1 MKKIQCMIV
10 DDEPLAREILQTY
23 ISRIQ
28 GWELKKSCI
37 NAVEAYEG
45 LHQFAIDVIFL
56 DIQMPVVT
64 GIDFLRSLKNPP
76 LVIFTTA
83 YADHAVTGFE
93 LNAVDYL
100 VKPIVF
106 ERFQQAVEKVNAR
119 LAVPE
124 LPVKIPQQQ
133 PVAAPDYFFIKQDS
147 RLVKI
152 SYSEVLYMEAQRD
165 YTYIYLKDKKI
176 LASMHLKALEEL
188 IQSPPLFRVQR
199 SYIVNLDAIK
209 AINGNT
215 VEIAGKEI
223 PIGANYKDDL
233 FRLLKI

>member
-23 ISRIQ
+23 IGRIP
-28 GWELKKSCI
+28 GWELKKSCV

-45 LHQFAIDVIFL
+45 LHQFEIDIMFL

-64 GIDFLRSLKNPP
+64 GIDFLRSLKKPP

-83 YADHAVTGFE
+83 YAEHAVTGFE

-106 ERFQQAVEKVNAR
+106 ERFQQAIEKANAR
-119 LAVPE
+119 LAISEPPLKTE
-124 LPVKIPQQQ
+124 DQQRSS
-133 PVAAPDYFFIKQDS
+133 VPDYFFVKQDS

-152 SYSEVLYMEAQRD
+152 SYKEVLYMEAQRD

-176 LASMHLKALEEL
+176 LAGMHLKALEEL

-199 SYIVNLDAIK
+199 SYIVNLDAIS
-209 AINGNT
+209 AINGN
-215 VEIAGKEI
+215 VLEIAGKEI
-223 PIGANYKDDL
+223 PIGANYKEEL
-233 FRLLKI
+233 FRLLRV

>member
-1 MKKIQCMIV
+1 MIV
-10 DDEPLAREILQTY
+10 DDEPLARDILQTY
-23 ISRIQ
+23 IARIP

-64 GIDFLRSLKNPP
+64 GIDFLRSLKKPP

-106 ERFQQAVEKVNAR
+106 ERFQQAIEKVNAR
-119 LAVPE
+119 LAVSETVVRFPE
-124 LPVKIPQQQ
+124 QKQIPGT
-133 PVAAPDYFFIKQDS
+133 DYFFIKQDS

-152 SYSEVLYMEAQRD
+152 NYSEVLYMEAQRD

-176 LASMHLKALEEL
+176 LASMHLKVLEAL

-199 SYIVNLDAIK
+199 SYIVNLDAVRAIK
-209 AINGNT
+209 GN
-215 VEIAGKEI
+215 VLEIAGKEI
-223 PIGANYKDDL
+223 PIGVSYKEEL
-233 FRLLKI
+233 FRLLRV

>member
-1 MKKIQCMIV
+1 MKKILCMIV
-10 DDEPLAREILQTY
+10 DDEPLARDILQTY
-23 ISRIQ
+23 IARIP

-45 LHQFAIDVIFL
+45 LHQFTIDVIFL

-64 GIDFLRSLKNPP
+64 GIDFLRSLKKPP
-76 LVIFTTA
+76 LVVFTTA

-106 ERFQQAVEKVNAR
+106 ERFQQAIEKVNAR
-119 LAVPE
+119 LAVSEPVIKDPE
-124 LPVKIPQQQ
+124 QKQVQG
-133 PVAAPDYFFIKQDS
+133 ADYFFIKQDS

-152 SYSEVLYMEAQRD
+152 NYNEVLYMEAQRD
-165 YTYIYLKDKKI
+165 YTYIYLKDRKI

-188 IQSPPLFRVQR
+188 IQSLPLFRVQR

-209 AINGNT
+209 AINGN
-215 VEIAGKEI
+215 VLEIAGKEI
-223 PIGANYKDDL
+223 PIGASYKEEL
-233 FRLLKI
+233 FRLLRV

>member
-1 MKKIQCMIV
+1 MKKILCMIV
-10 DDEPLAREILQTY
+10 DDEPLARDILQTY
-23 ISRIQ
+23 IARIP

-45 LHQFAIDVIFL
+45 LHQFTIDVIFL

-64 GIDFLRSLKNPP
+64 GIDFLRSLKKPP
-76 LVIFTTA
+76 LVVFTTA

-106 ERFQQAVEKVNAR
+106 ERFQQAIEKVNAR
-119 LAVPE
+119 LAVSEPVIKDPE
-124 LPVKIPQQQ
+124 QKQVHG
-133 PVAAPDYFFIKQDS
+133 ADYFFIKQDS

-152 SYSEVLYMEAQRD
+152 NYNDVLYMEAQRD
-165 YTYIYLKDKKI
+165 YTYIYLKDRKI

-188 IQSPPLFRVQR
+188 IQCPPLFRVQR
-199 SYIVNLDAIK
+199 SYIINLDAIK
-209 AINGNT
+209 AINGN
-215 VEIAGKEI
+215 VLEIAGKEI
-223 PIGANYKDDL
+223 PIGASYKEEL
-233 FRLLKI
+233 FRLLRI

>member
-1 MKKIQCMIV
+1 MKEIQCMIV

-23 ISRIQ
+23 IARIP

-45 LHQFAIDVIFL
+45 LHQFEIDIMFL

-64 GIDFLRSLKNPP
+64 GIDFLRSLKKPP

-106 ERFQQAVEKVNAR
+106 ERFQQAIEKVNAR
-119 LAVPE
+119 LAIPE
-124 LPVKIPQQQ
+124 AVKPAEQPPVT
-133 PVAAPDYFFIKQDS
+133 ADYFFIRQDS
-147 RLVKI
+147 KLVKI
-152 SYSEVLYMEAQRD
+152 NYSEVLYMEAQRD

-176 LASMHLKALEEL
+176 LASMHLKALEDL
-188 IQSPPLFRVQR
+188 LQSPPLFRVQR
-199 SYIVNLDAIK
+199 SFIVNLDAIK
-209 AINGNT
+209 AINGN
-215 VEIAGKEI
+215 VLEIAGKEI
-223 PIGANYKDDL
+223 PIGANYKEAL
-233 FRLLKI
+233 FRLLRV

>member
-1 MKKIQCMIV
+1 MIV
-10 DDEPLAREILQTY
+10 DDEPLARDILQTY
-23 ISRIQ
+23 IARIP

-64 GIDFLRSLKNPP
+64 GIDFLRSLKKPP

-119 LAVPE
+119 LVIPEPVVKDTEQKQVPG
-124 LPVKIPQQQ
+124 VG
-133 PVAAPDYFFIKQDS
+133 YFFIKQDS

-152 SYSEVLYMEAQRD
+152 NYNEVLYMEAQRD

-199 SYIVNLDAIK
+199 SYIVNLDAIR
-209 AINGNT
+209 AINGN
-215 VEIAGKEI
+215 VLEIDGKEI
-223 PIGANYKDDL
+223 PIGASYKEEL
-233 FRLLKI
+233 FRLLRV

>member
-10 DDEPLAREILQTY
+10 DDEPLARDILQTY
-23 ISRIQ
+23 VARIP

-64 GIDFLRSLKNPP
+64 GIDFLRSLKKPP

-106 ERFQQAVEKVNAR
+106 ERFQQAIEKVNAR
-119 LAVPE
+119 LAVSEPE
-124 LPVKIPQQQ
+124 VKSSELKQ
-133 PVAAPDYFFIKQDS
+133 APGADYFFIKQDS

-152 SYSEVLYMEAQRD
+152 NYSEVLYMEAQRD

-188 IQSPPLFRVQR
+188 IQSSPLFRVQR
-199 SYIVNLDAIK
+199 SYIVNLDAIR
-209 AINGNT
+209 AINGN
-215 VEIAGKEI
+215 VLEIAGKEI
-223 PIGANYKDDL
+223 PIGASYKDEL

>member
-1 MKKIQCMIV
+1 MIV
-10 DDEPLAREILQTY
+10 DDEPLARDILQTY
-23 ISRIQ
+23 IARIP

-37 NAVEAYEG
+37 NAVEAY
-45 LHQFAIDVIFL
+45 VMFL

-64 GIDFLRSLKNPP
+64 GVDFLRSLKNPP

-83 YADHAVTGFE
+83 YAEHAVTGFE

-106 ERFQQAVEKVNAR
+106 ERFQQAIEKVNAR
-119 LAVPE
+119 LAILE
-124 LPVKIPQQQ
+124 APVKTAGQQ
-133 PVAAPDYFFIKQDS
+133 PIPAPDYFFIKQDS

-152 SYSEVLYMEAQRD
+152 DYSEVLYMEAQRD
-165 YTYIYLKDKKI
+165 YTYIYLRDKKI
-176 LASMHLKALEEL
+176 LAGMHLKALEEL

-209 AINGNT
+209 AINGN
-215 VEIAGKEI
+215 VLEIAGKEI
-223 PIGANYKDDL
+223 PIGANYKDEL
-233 FRLLKI
+233 FRLLRI

>member
-1 MKKIQCMIV
+1 MKKVQCMIV

-23 ISRIQ
+23 IARIP
-28 GWELKKSCI
+28 GWELKKSCV

-45 LHQFAIDVIFL
+45 LHQFEIDLMFL

-64 GIDFLRSLKNPP
+64 GVDFLRSLKNPP
-76 LVIFTTA
+76 MVIFTTA
-83 YADHAVTGFE
+83 YAEHAVTGFE

-106 ERFQQAVEKVNAR
+106 ERFQQAIEKVNAR
-119 LAVPE
+119 LTIPGPPE
-124 LPVKIPQQQ
+124 KATEQQ
-133 PVAAPDYFFIKQDS
+133 PVPAAGYFFIKQDS

-152 SYSEVLYMEAQRD
+152 DYSEVLYMEAQRD
-165 YTYIYLKDKKI
+165 YTYIHLKDKKI

-199 SYIVNLDAIK
+199 SYIVNLDAVR
-209 AINGNT
+209 AINGN
-215 VEIAGKEI
+215 VLEIAGKEI
-223 PIGANYKDDL
+223 PIGANYKDEL
-233 FRLLKI
+233 FRLLRI

>member
-23 ISRIQ
+23 IGRIP

-45 LHQFAIDVIFL
+45 LHQFEIDIMFL

-64 GIDFLRSLKNPP
+64 GIDFLRSLKKPP

-83 YADHAVTGFE
+83 YAEHAVTGFE

-106 ERFQQAVEKVNAR
+106 ERFQQAIEKVNAR
-119 LAVPE
+119 LTISEPP
-124 LPVKIPQQQ
+124 LKIEGQQRSST
-133 PVAAPDYFFIKQDS
+133 PDYFFVKQDS

-152 SYSEVLYMEAQRD
+152 SYNEVLYMEAQRD

-176 LASMHLKALEEL
+176 LAGMHLKALEEL
-188 IQSPPLFRVQR
+188 IQSPSLFRVQR
-199 SYIVNLDAIK
+199 SYIVNLDAIS
-209 AINGNT
+209 AINGN
-215 VEIAGKEI
+215 VLEIAGKEI
-223 PIGANYKDDL
+223 PIGANYKEEL
-233 FRLLKI
+233 FRLLRV